1 MRRNEFYNE
10 IEKRF
15 PWMPTTFSKLEKK
28 LQTFDMRQP
37 MTTLTEFEREINRM
51 AARLQH
57 KPQLLIKGVRYLAKH
72 PRFKRAMTDTMQQL
86 IRKLDNQVAAD
97 PRAAELIR
105 FISDV
110 DAEVPYRSWL
120 VLQEH
125 VDVRILFRPLCMAGT
140 SIEEAQ
146 GLRGEAKAGVLIEA
160 LGKTCEVLYKPYL
173 LALWQLTCI
182 SKGKKPTQPGFGSLV
197 NELSKRLPSY
207 PRLVDPNARWMR
219 NSARHERWEPIPNE
233 EAIVMWDDHTPRV
246 RVTLSEL
253 EAKVTELF
261 QISGLIFPTVAT
273 RYLFHNVLN
282 ESGMWD
288 VFRTKL
294 PGMIELIKPD
304 GSTNADI
311 DQLMEEHME
320 PVRNKFAPLVT
331 FVESNFPNAVGND
344 VAAHAR

>member
-15 PWMPTTFSKLEKK
+15 PWMPRTFSKLEKK

-37 MTTLTEFEREINRM
+37 MTTLTEFENEMTRVGE
-51 AARLQH
+51 RLQR
-57 KPQLLIKGVRYLAKH
+57 KPQLLIRGIRYLAKH

-86 IRKLDNQVAAD
+86 FRKLDNQVAAD
-97 PRAAELIR
+97 PRAAQLIR

-125 VDVRILFRPLCMAGT
+125 VDVRVLFRPLCMAGT

-160 LGKTCEVLYKPYL
+160 LGKTCEVLYQPYL

-182 SKGKKPTQPGFGSLV
+182 SKGKKPTQPRYGNLV
-197 NELSKRLPSY
+197 IELSKRLSGY
-207 PRLVDPNARWMR
+207 PGLVDPHARWMR
-219 NSARHERWEPIPNE
+219 NSARHERWEPIPGE

-246 RVTLSEL
+246 RVTLTEL
-253 EAKVTELF
+253 EAKVMELF
-261 QISGLIFPTVAT
+261 QMSGLIFPTVAT
-273 RYLFHNVLN
+273 RYLFHNLLA
-282 ESGMWD
+282 ESGLWD
-288 VFRTKL
+288 VFRTRL

-304 GSTNADI
+304 GSTDADI
-311 DQLMEEHME
+311 DKLIQPDLE
-320 PVRNKFAPLVT
+320 PVRRKFEPLIA
-331 FVESNFPNAVGND
+331 FVQSTYPNAVNQNPT
-344 VAAHAR
+344 A